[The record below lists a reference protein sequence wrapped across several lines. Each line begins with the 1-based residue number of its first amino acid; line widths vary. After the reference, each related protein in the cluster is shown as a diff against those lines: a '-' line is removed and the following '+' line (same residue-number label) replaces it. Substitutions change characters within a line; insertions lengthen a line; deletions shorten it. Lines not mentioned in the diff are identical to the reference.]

1 MDHPQ
6 AVHRARQCRFFSD
19 EANIVSLARDSGES
33 WVNFYSL
40 YGEHWQFMGF
50 TFVLLRDI
58 RGMGFDL
65 DLSVIFVGSLMGNF
79 MQIQWDHLHDHFAD
93 TADPVFLAK
102 NTFAN
107 GQKPGKGQVNGL
119 QIMCV

>member
-33 WVNFYSL
+33 WVKLYSD
-40 YGEHWQFMGF
+40 GEHWRFMGF

-65 DLSVIFVGSLMGNF
+65 EFSVILVGY
-79 MQIQWDHLHDHFAD
+79 
-93 TADPVFLAK
+93 
-102 NTFAN
+102 
-107 GQKPGKGQVNGL
+107 
-119 QIMCV
+119 